1 MRGEQK
7 NSLQTIMA
15 QTGTVLVVSFVVTL
29 LSVHAGFSVL
39 LGGLCCTLPNIY
51 FAFQVFRRL
60 RSSQPGH
67 TVARFY
73 RAEVIKLV
81 MMGVLCALTFK
92 YIAIQPLSFFAG
104 FFLAQISLWI
114 VPLRRLA

>member
-7 NSLQTIMA
+7 NSLQTIMT
-15 QTGTVLVVSFVVTL
+15 QTGTVLVVSCLVAIF
-29 LSVHAGFSVL
+29 SFHAGFSVL
-39 LGGLCCTLPNIY
+39 LGGLCCALPNVY
-51 FAFQVFRRL
+51 FAFQVFHRV
-60 RSSQPGH
+60 RSSQPSR

-73 RAEVIKLV
+73 RAEVIKLI
-81 MMGVLCALTFK
+81 MIGVLCVLTFK

-104 FFLAQISLWI
+104 FFLAQIALWI